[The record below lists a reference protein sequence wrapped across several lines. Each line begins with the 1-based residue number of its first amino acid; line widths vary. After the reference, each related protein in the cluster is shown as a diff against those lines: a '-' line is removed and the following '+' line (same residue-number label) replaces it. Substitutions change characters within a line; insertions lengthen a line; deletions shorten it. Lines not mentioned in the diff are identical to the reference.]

1 MTQSTK
7 QAAPIETQAV
17 IIGAGPVALFQA
29 FQLGLQEVQTHLVE
43 ALPHPGG
50 QCAELYPTKPIY
62 DIPGLPVVS
71 GQELTERLLTQLKPF
86 SPPMHLGQQVQSL
99 ARQPDGRWLLTS
111 QTGQQWLA
119 PAVVVAA
126 GVGAFVPRKPAIEG
140 LEAFEGTQVLYHGL
154 PAEMGVYDQIV
165 IMGGDDAAVSTA
177 LQVVAHRLSQAKADQ
192 VPSAVQL
199 LHRTAKLTI
208 ESPELQAA
216 WQQALDQGQAELVV
230 GQPVGWHAHP
240 KNKSQMYGL
249 DVVTADDATIKLG
262 CDVLLPRLGLSPKL
276 GPIAQWGLAMERK
289 LLPVDT
295 ATFQTSEPGIYAVG
309 DINTY
314 PGKRKLIVSGFHEAT
329 LAAFAIA
336 AQLRPGER
344 QLLQYTTTSPRLHEL
359 LGVKP
364 SS

>member
-1 MTQSTK
+1 MTQTT
-7 QAAPIETQAV
+7 APATPIETQAV

-29 FQLGLQEVQTHLVE
+29 FQLGLQEVPTHLIE

-86 SPPMHLGQQVQSL
+86 SPPMHFGQQVHGL
-99 ARQPDGRWLLTS
+99 ARQADGRWLLTS
-111 QTGQQWLA
+111 HTGQQWLA

-126 GVGAFVPRKPAIEG
+126 GVGAFVPRKPALEG

-154 PAEMGVYDQIV
+154 PAEMGVYDQII

-177 LQVVAHRLSQAKADQ
+177 LQVVAQRLAQAKPGQ

-199 LHRTAKLTI
+199 LHRTAKLSI
-208 ESPELQAA
+208 ESAELQAA
-216 WQQALDQGQAELVV
+216 WQQALDQSQAELLV
-230 GQPVGWHAHP
+230 GQPVGWHGHA
-240 KNKSQMYGL
+240 KNKNRIYGL
-249 DVVTADDATIKLG
+249 DVVTADDATVQVG

-289 LLPVDT
+289 LLSVDT

-309 DINTY
+309 DINHY

-336 AQLRPGER
+336 AQLRPDER

-364 SS
+364 

>member
-1 MTQSTK
+1 MTQSTT

-62 DIPGLPVVS
+62 DIPGLPVVN

-86 SPPMHLGQQVQSL
+86 SPPMHMGQQVQSL
-99 ARQPDGRWLLTS
+99 ARQIDGRWLLTS
-111 QTGQQWLA
+111 HTGQQWLT

-126 GVGAFVPRKPAIEG
+126 GVGAFAPRKPAIEG
-140 LEAFEGTQVLYHGL
+140 LEAFEGSQVLYHGL
-154 PAEMGVYDQIV
+154 PAEIGVYDQIV
-165 IMGGDDAAVSTA
+165 IMGGDDAAVRTA
-177 LQVVAHRLSQAKADQ
+177 LQVVAHRLSQAKAGQ

-199 LHRTAKLTI
+199 LHRSAKLTI
-208 ESPELQAA
+208 ESSELQAA

-289 LLPVDT
+289 LLSVDT

-309 DINTY
+309 DINHY

-364 SS
+364 

>member
-1 MTQSTK
+1 MTQTT
-7 QAAPIETQAV
+7 APDTPIETQAV

-29 FQLGLQEVQTHLVE
+29 FQLGLHEVQTHLIE

-86 SPPMHLGQQVQSL
+86 SPPMHFGQQVHGL
-99 ARQPDGRWLLTS
+99 TRQADGRWLLTS
-111 QTGQQWLA
+111 HTGQQWLA
-119 PAVVVAA
+119 SAVVVSA
-126 GVGAFVPRKPAIEG
+126 GVGAFVPRKPSIEG

-154 PAEMGVYDQIV
+154 PAVMGGHDQIV
-165 IMGGDDAAVSTA
+165 IMGGDDAAVAAA
-177 LQVVAHRLSQAKADQ
+177 LQVVAQRFAQAKPGQ

-208 ESPELQAA
+208 ESHELQAA
-216 WQQALDQGQAELVV
+216 WQQALDQGQAELLV
-230 GQPVGWHAHP
+230 GQPVGWHTHA
-240 KNKSQMYGL
+240 KNKNRIYSL
-249 DVVTADDATIKLG
+249 DVVTIDDATVQVG

-289 LLPVDT
+289 LLSVDT

-309 DINTY
+309 DINHY

-364 SS
+364 

>member
-1 MTQSTK
+1 VTPAAAQT
-7 QAAPIETQAV
+7 APIETQAV

-29 FQLGLQEVQTHLVE
+29 FQLGLQEVQIHLVE

-111 QTGQQWLA
+111 HKGQQWLA

-140 LEAFEGTQVLYHGL
+140 LEAFESTQVHYHSL
-154 PAEMGVYDQIV
+154 PAEIGVYDLIV
-165 IMGGDDAAVSTA
+165 VMGGDDAAVSTA
-177 LQVVAHRLSQAKADQ
+177 LQAIAKRLAQAEPGQTPA
-192 VPSAVQL
+192 PLQL
-199 LHRTAKLTI
+199 LHRSAKLTL
-208 ESPELQAA
+208 ESAELQAA
-216 WQQALDQGQAELVV
+216 WQQALDQGHAELVV
-230 GQPVGWHAHP
+230 GQPVGYIAHP
-240 KNKSQMYGL
+240 KNKNKLYGL
-249 DVVTADDATIKLG
+249 NVVTADDATIKLG

-309 DINTY
+309 DINHY
-314 PGKRKLIVSGFHEAT
+314 PGKRKLIRLCHCRPTAARRAAVAAIHHHQPA
-329 LAAFAIA
+329 LA
-336 AQLRPGER
+336 
-344 QLLQYTTTSPRLHEL
+344 
-359 LGVKP
+359 
-364 SS
+364 